1 MLRLLVVLS
10 GCALFFCMVGFAHA
24 APADAIEDAAAHW
37 VNSTEI
43 RWVDAP
49 DAARYELRYSPEAAI
64 RVTNGT
70 VAGGEVLPLTPT
82 DHPSLGA
89 PFRAIANAPAFTLG
103 DLDTDTAARAL
114 RSQLV
119 AIAYDDQDAVVAAT
133 LVQRQGALDAYYATD
148 LPLGPQYNDD
158 GTVSAHVWAPTAQSV
173 TLHLFD
179 ANKNRIDTIQP
190 AAEQPSD
197 GIWRF
202 NGDAA
207 WDRAFY
213 QFEVEVY
220 HPTTDSMHT
229 FTVTDPYAMSLA
241 TDGAYS
247 QFVDLEG
254 DESLKPEG
262 WDAIQKEQPRPA
274 SISIYE
280 AHLRDFSIHD
290 RTVPE
295 AHRGTYRAFTHAD
308 FDGMQHLQRLQ
319 EAGLTHLHLL
329 PFNDI
334 GTVPENPSERIELS
348 DAYSDL
354 CDVMDPPVPGAC
366 DAPDDRTIRAVFDSL
381 AAADPATP
389 RIQQHYHADDEAGL
403 AAYDGFNWGYDPVHF
418 NVPEGSYATEPDG
431 AQRVLEVRE
440 MVSALHDAGLHIA
453 QDVVYNHTHASGL
466 SDDAVFD
473 QIVPGYYHRY
483 DPVTGA
489 IETSTCC
496 DNTAAEFAMVE
507 RFMVD
512 SVRLWATRYKID
524 AFRFDLMGHHPRS
537 VMERITEALADLTL
551 DEHGVDG
558 DGIYLYGEGWNFGE
572 VANDRLF
579 DQARQFNMGG
589 TGIGNFNDRIRDA
602 IRGGNFT
609 DTGRRQG
616 FGNGLH
622 LFPNEDAEG
631 DTREALLEAADRI
644 RVGMAGNLAS
654 YRYENRTGT
663 VVSGSHEAIGYAEH
677 PEESVNYIDK
687 HDNET
692 LWDNTQ
698 TKLPRDLSMEER
710 VRVHALNNAFI
721 MFGQGVPF
729 FQMGTDLLRSKS
741 LDRNSYDSGDWFNL
755 VDFSLDRHGWG
766 RGLPH
771 ARDNEPRWDAMRSFL
786 RDSTYTVERDHMEQA
801 HAAFQEQL
809 AVRYSTGLFQI
820 GTADLIQERVAYH
833 NTGPDQIPGLIAMT
847 IGDGGCDSDNIV
859 MEFDSDYDGLLVL
872 FNADRAA
879 RTIDLESLGLGDLP
893 ELELHPIQA
902 KSVDPVLREATY
914 DDGTVTVPP
923 LSAPVFVALKADG
936 IGDFACNEW

>member
-1 MLRLLVVLS
+1 MA
-10 GCALFFCMVGFAHA
+10 GYAGA
-24 APADAIEDAAAHW
+24 APTGGADSIEDAAAHW
-37 VNSTEI
+37 IDTTEL

-49 DAARYELRYSPEAAI
+49 DVARYELRYSPDAAI
-64 RVTNGT
+64 QVTNGT
-70 VAGGEVLPLTPT
+70 VTGGERLPLTPT
-82 DHPSLGA
+82 DRPSLDA
-89 PFRAIANAPAFTLG
+89 PFRAIADAPAFTLG
-103 DLDTDTAARAL
+103 ALDDNTAAQAL

-119 AIAYDDQDAVVAAT
+119 AIAYDDQDTVIAAT
-133 LVQRQGALDAYYATD
+133 LVQRQGALDAYHATD

-158 GTVSAHVWAPTAQSV
+158 GTVAVHLWAPTAQSV

-179 ANKNRIDTIQP
+179 ANKNRIDPIQP
-190 AAEQPSD
+190 AAEQPGD

-202 NGDAA
+202 NGDAS

-213 QFEVEVY
+213 RFEVEVY
-220 HPTTDSMHT
+220 HPATDSVHT
-229 FTVTDPYAMSLA
+229 FSVTDPYAMSLA

-247 QFVDLEG
+247 QFVDLDG

-262 WDAIQKEQPRPA
+262 WDAIQKEQPRPS
-274 SISIYE
+274 SISVYE

-295 AHRGTYRAFTHAD
+295 AHRGTYRAFTHTD
-308 FDGMQHLQRLQ
+308 SDGMQHLQRLQ

-334 GTVPENPSERIELS
+334 GTVREDTSERVDLS
-348 DAYSDL
+348 DTYGDL
-354 CDVMDPPVPGAC
+354 CSVMEVPRPEAC
-366 DAPDDRTIRAVFDSL
+366 TSSNDHTIRAVFDSL
-381 AAADPATP
+381 AAQDPATP
-389 RIQQHYHADDEAGL
+389 HIQQHYHPDDEAGL

-418 NVPEGSYATEPDG
+418 NTPEGSYATEPDG

-440 MVSALHDAGLHIA
+440 MVSALHDIGLHVA

-473 QIVPGYYHRY
+473 QVVPGYYHRY

-507 RFMVD
+507 RFIID
-512 SVRLWATRYKID
+512 SVRLWATHYKID

-537 VMERITEALADLTL
+537 VMEHITEALAELTPS
-551 DEHGVDG
+551 DHGVDG

-622 LFPNEDAEG
+622 LFPNEDAEE
-631 DTREALLEAADRI
+631 DTPSALLEAADRI

-654 YRYENRTGT
+654 YRYENRTGR
-663 VVSGSHEAIGYAEH
+663 VVTGSHEDIGYAEQ
-677 PEESVNYIDK
+677 PQESVNYIDK

-710 VRVHALNNAFI
+710 VRVHAFNNAFI
-721 MFGQGVPF
+721 LFGQGVPF

-801 HAAFQEQL
+801 HAVFQEQM
-809 AVRYSTGLFQI
+809 AIRYSTKLFQI
-820 GTADLIQERVAYH
+820 GTADLIQERVAFH

-847 IGDGGCDSDNIV
+847 IGDACHDFGGNIV
-859 MEFDSDYDGLLVL
+859 LEFDADYDGLLVL
-872 FNADRAA
+872 FNADRSA
-879 RTIDLESLGLGDLP
+879 RTVDLASLGLGDLP
-893 ELELHPIQA
+893 DLELHPIQSE
-902 KSVDPVLREATY
+902 SVDPVLREAAY
-914 DDGTVTVPP
+914 DDGTATVPP
-923 LSAPVFVALKADG
+923 LSASVFVAPKTEG
-936 IGDFACNEW
+936 GGDFVCNDR

>member
-1 MLRLLVVLS
+1 
-10 GCALFFCMVGFAHA
+10 
-24 APADAIEDAAAHW
+24 
-37 VNSTEI
+37 
-43 RWVDAP
+43 
-49 DAARYELRYSPEAAI
+49 
-64 RVTNGT
+64 
-70 VAGGEVLPLTPT
+70 
-82 DHPSLGA
+82 
-89 PFRAIANAPAFTLG
+89 
-103 DLDTDTAARAL
+103 
-114 RSQLV
+114 
-119 AIAYDDQDAVVAAT
+119 
-133 LVQRQGALDAYYATD
+133 
-148 LPLGPQYNDD
+148 
-158 GTVSAHVWAPTAQSV
+158 
-173 TLHLFD
+173 
-179 ANKNRIDTIQP
+179 
-190 AAEQPSD
+190 
-197 GIWRF
+197 
-202 NGDAA
+202 
-207 WDRAFY
+207 
-213 QFEVEVY
+213 
-220 HPTTDSMHT
+220 
-229 FTVTDPYAMSLA
+229 
-241 TDGAYS
+241 
-247 QFVDLEG
+247 
-254 DESLKPEG
+254 
-262 WDAIQKEQPRPA
+262 
-274 SISIYE
+274 
-280 AHLRDFSIHD
+280 
-290 RTVPE
+290 
-295 AHRGTYRAFTHAD
+295 
-308 FDGMQHLQRLQ
+308 
-319 EAGLTHLHLL
+319 
-329 PFNDI
+329 
-334 GTVPENPSERIELS
+334 
-348 DAYSDL
+348 
-354 CDVMDPPVPGAC
+354 
-366 DAPDDRTIRAVFDSL
+366 
-381 AAADPATP
+381 
-389 RIQQHYHADDEAGL
+389 
-403 AAYDGFNWGYDPVHF
+403 
-418 NVPEGSYATEPDG
+418 
-431 AQRVLEVRE
+431 
-440 MVSALHDAGLHIA
+440 
-453 QDVVYNHTHASGL
+453 
-466 SDDAVFD
+466 
-473 QIVPGYYHRY
+473 
-483 DPVTGA
+483 
-489 IETSTCC
+489 
-496 DNTAAEFAMVE
+496 
-507 RFMVD
+507 
-512 SVRLWATRYKID
+512 VRLWATRYKID

-755 VDFSLDRHGWG
+755 VDFSLGRHGWG

-801 HAAFQEQL
+801 HAVFQEQL

-847 IGDGGCDSDNIV
+847 IGNGGCDSDNIV

-879 RTIDLESLGLGDLP
+879 RTLDLDTLGLGDLP

-902 KSVDPVLREATY
+902 KSVDPVLREAAY

-923 LSAPVFVALKADG
+923 LSAPVFVAPATDG
-936 IGDFACNEW
+936 GGDFVCNER